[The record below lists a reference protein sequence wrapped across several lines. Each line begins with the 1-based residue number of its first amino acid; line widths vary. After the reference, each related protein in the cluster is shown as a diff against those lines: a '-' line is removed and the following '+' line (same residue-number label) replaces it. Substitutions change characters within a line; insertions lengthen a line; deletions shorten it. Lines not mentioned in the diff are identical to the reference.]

1 MKVDYIIVGFG
12 LAGMSFV
19 KRLEDNNKSFIVY
32 ENSSQTSS
40 NVAGGVYN
48 PVVLKRFTPV
58 WQGTE
63 QLKLALP
70 FYKEIE
76 KKFNT
81 VYDFKIPTYRIF
93 KSIEEQNNWF
103 AASDKPKLSSYMD
116 VNIITKKYNGI
127 IAKSGFG
134 KLNHTGRIDTKSL
147 LSDYKAH
154 LKKEDLIYLESFDYT
169 GIEFLEDGV
178 KYKGVSASKIVFCE
192 GYGMHK
198 NPFFKD
204 LPMNEAK
211 GELLTIHAPE
221 LDVDFLIK
229 AAVFVL
235 PLGNHYYKVG
245 ATFNWHDKTLHP
257 SQEGRD
263 ELIEKL
269 ESFITVPYKIIEQTA
284 GIRPTVKDRRPLVG
298 IHEKYGQLAILN
310 GLGTRGV
317 MIAPK
322 VSLELYK
329 HIENGSALDPE
340 SDIKRFKKA

>member
-76 KKFNT
+76 EKFNT

-116 VNIITKKYNGI
+116 VNIITKEYNGI

-154 LKKEDLIYLESFDYT
+154 LKKEDLIHLESFDYT
-169 GIEFLEDGV
+169 GIEFLEEGV

-235 PLGNHYYKVG
+235 PIGNHYYKVG

-269 ESFITVPYKIIEQTA
+269 DSFITVPYKIIEQTA

-322 VSLELYK
+322 ASLELYK
-329 HIENGSALDPE
+329 HFEHGSALDPE